1 MDDEKRVETRF
12 VMKTPRGCS
21 DLHGLRR
28 LDLGLVFFVAILT
41 LILTAHSARA
51 NEITTLPESSQTPSP
66 DRPLWQFGFGA
77 GAGVAPHYPASD
89 QSSLRFLA
97 SPTFRYRG
105 RVLRSD
111 DEGTRARLLKFEN
124 AEVDLS
130 GAASFPVDAGDN
142 EARRGMRPLDW
153 VGEAGPRLNL
163 RWRFQNPGKI
173 KGDVLRFTLPFR
185 AVASSNGS
193 TSLAHRGFILQPGIS
208 FERVLNAPTVLK
220 SEISVE
226 VDGYMSFID
235 PTLGNYYFGV
245 ADLDANSSR
254 RAYDAK
260 AGLLAASVGLTFFVT
275 PKDFSNGSS
284 FFVGIR
290 NATMAWSANRESPL
304 HKTDQQ
310 LSFFAG
316 FNLLWINSSSRESRD
331 DDHSRLA
338 PVQPQP
344 IRP

>member
-1 MDDEKRVETRF
+1 MNDVKRVETRF
-12 VMKTPRGCS
+12 ANPNGS
-21 DLHGLRR
+21 SR
-28 LDLGLVFFVAILT
+28 LLALIIIQALGLVMFAVPG
-41 LILTAHSARA
+41 HA
-51 NEITTLPESSQTPSP
+51 NEISTLPESSQATVA

-77 GAGVAPHYPASD
+77 GAGVSPHYPASD

-142 EARRGMRPLDW
+142 DARRGMRPLDW

-163 RWRFQNPGKI
+163 RWRFQNAGKI
-173 KGDVLRFTLPFR
+173 KGDILRFTLPVR

-193 TSLAHRGFILQPGIS
+193 TSLAHRGFILQPGLS
-208 FERVLNAPTVLK
+208 FERVLNAPTALK

-226 VDGYMSFID
+226 VDGYVSFID
-235 PTLGNYYFGV
+235 ATLGNYYFGV
-245 ADLDANSSR
+245 SELDVTPTR
-254 RAYDAK
+254 KAYDAR
-260 AGLLAASVGLTFFVT
+260 AGVLAASFGLTFFVT

-290 NATMAWSANRESPL
+290 NATMAWSSNRESSL

-331 DDHSRLA
+331 EDHQRLA